1 MTNQDDICK
10 TSTLVAIDISM
21 QRHEVLV
28 QPPGRKRYR
37 MSITNDRV
45 DHDRLIQHLHD
56 IGGTVNIAFEATGN
70 YHRAL
75 AWRLIEVV
83 SPEVV

>member
-1 MTNQDDICK
+1 MTNQDNICK

-45 DHDRLIQHLHD
+45 
-56 IGGTVNIAFEATGN
+56 
-70 YHRAL
+70 RASSSS
-75 AWRLIEVV
+75 RTTTIRR
-83 SPEVV
+83 